1 MQQLALILSVVVLSL
16 TLAACV
22 SSKPERREKANQFDT
37 DGDGNLSREEYAAS
51 ALSDVIE
58 FDSLDY
64 DGDELL
70 SPDELEFQVGR
81 GANERPKGGAK
92 GGAKGGRPRN

>member
-51 ALSDVIE
+51 GLSDVICSPSR
-58 FDSLDY
+58 SLAMKRS
-64 DGDELL
+64 L
-70 SPDELEFQVGR
+70 SSIGLHSFQGIW
-81 GANERPKGGAK
+81 ALPKCSYV
-92 GGAKGGRPRN
+92 